1 MAAAPDG
8 VTVTPRSVYPI
19 ADMAGEIM
27 FATWLLPYNE
37 GVAQWVDPF
46 YDAGADSHT
55 SIMGSVGANTIFYNT
70 G

>member
-1 MAAAPDG
+1 M
-8 VTVTPRSVYPI
+8 
-19 ADMAGEIM
+19 GEIM

-55 SIMGSVGANTIFYNT
+55 SIMGSVGATHHLLQHR
-70 G
+70 